1 VEEEVP
7 PEPTKEAKGQAQA
20 RQRHKTQEAEAATS
34 EEFMEIHRPEQPPSV
49 DWGYLNLVF
58 EMRNMLEDQIFRLA
72 RMDQRL
78 DMFFAAHSRTLP
90 KKQCLTCT

>member
-1 VEEEVP
+1 MDS
-7 PEPTKEAKGQAQA
+7 
-20 RQRHKTQEAEAATS
+20 HC
-34 EEFMEIHRPEQPPSV
+34 PEQPPSV

-78 DMFFAAHSRTLP
+78 DMLFTTHSRTLP
-90 KKQCLTCT
+90 KKQCPTCAQAYALPAGWKQQEDKDKCAGPKVT